1 MDQELCLPHS
11 HAPTICRF
19 DNPNF
24 WRIKS
29 WGPLMGCGPS
39 PTSSKISCMHGV
51 LLCATTTKQ
60 LSSIFTTSVFSFNL
74 LTIDKLVYIWLD
86 YFKKKFLLMYNFI
99 KSVGCLF
106 FFLMFAYQRGG
117 FFSMTATFL
126 SSSLFIVGWY

>member
-1 MDQELCLPHS
+1 MDQELCLPDS

-29 WGPLMGCGPS
+29 WGPLIGCGPS

-74 LTIDKLVYIWLD
+74 LTIDKLWLD
-86 YFKKKFLLMYNFI
+86 YFKKKIFVNVQFYQVSGLP
-99 KSVGCLF
+99 F
-106 FFLMFAYQRGG
+106 FFVMFAYQRGG
-117 FFSMTATFL
+117 FFSMTTTFL